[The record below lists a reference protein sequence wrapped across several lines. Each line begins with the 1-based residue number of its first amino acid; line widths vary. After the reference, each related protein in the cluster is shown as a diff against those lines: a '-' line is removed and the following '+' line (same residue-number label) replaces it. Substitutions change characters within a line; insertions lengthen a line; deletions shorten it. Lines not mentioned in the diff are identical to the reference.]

1 MSGIYDE
8 PELYELACAYRDVGG
23 DVDALERWY
32 LRHATL
38 PGPDGGGPGSVLE
51 LAAGP
56 ADHSLE
62 LARRGVRAVALD
74 LSPAMCARARDKAR
88 REGLALEVVHADMRD
103 FALPQ
108 RFGLVITMLNSVCHL
123 MDLDDLVAHLRAAAA
138 HTAPGGLY
146 IMELA
151 HPADVLTMEPRTS
164 SEWDSDL
171 GARQVHVR
179 WGGGDDAIDPVTQVT
194 REHVLITVRDGE
206 GSRTLADWCRTGS
219 GPAPRSPRPSGW
231 RAAHRGRVLRRL
243 RGRGECVRAGGV
255 AHDHRPAPRV
265 ARAGRSPAPSARPR
279 PSARPAPFRAS
290 TRARRPPGAR
300 PRQAVRR
307 WGSGSAAA
315 RRCRPADGASRPAP

>member
-8 PELYELACAYRDVGG
+8 PELYELACAYRDVRG

-32 LRHATL
+32 LRHAAL
-38 PGPDGGGPGSVLE
+38 AGPDGGGPGSVLE
-51 LAAGP
+51 LAAGQ

-88 REGLALEVVHADMRD
+88 REGLDLEVVHADMRD

-138 HTAPGGLY
+138 HTMPGGLY

-151 HPADVLTMEPRTS
+151 HPADVLTMVPRTS

-194 REHVLITVRDGE
+194 REHVLITVRDGA
-206 GSRTLADWCRTGS
+206 GSRTLADVVPNRFWTGTEVTAAVRLAGGFTVAACYGDFADGVS
-219 GPAPRSPRPSGW
+219 VSAPEAW
-231 RAAHRGRVLRRL
+231 RMIIVLRR
-243 RGRGECVRAGGV
+243 E
-255 AHDHRPAPRV
+255 
-265 ARAGRSPAPSARPR
+265 
-279 PSARPAPFRAS
+279 
-290 TRARRPPGAR
+290 
-300 PRQAVRR
+300 
-307 WGSGSAAA
+307 
-315 RRCRPADGASRPAP
+315 